1 MNKNDEM
8 ILVSKR
14 KNLFEGETLTWQGA
28 TKDSSLISKI
38 MKNLH
43 NTADVTRRG
52 EAEENKEYKQ
62 PIPYMILKRGTELF
76 MYERLQ
82 GGGENRLHN
91 KLSLGVGGHMNDL
104 SDVSFEH
111 DLLLNTMRELEEEV
125 KIKGKEIT
133 TEDVSITALIN
144 DDKDE
149 VGKVHL
155 GLLGVIELPEGAEVT
170 VIETEQLAGT
180 WVQLEQLKA
189 DKAMYDR
196 LENWSKIY
204 VDMV

>member
-14 KNLFEGETLTWQGA
+14 MDLFEGETLTWQGA

-52 EAEENKEYKQ
+52 EAEENKDYKQ

-104 SDVSFEH
+104 SDVSFEN

-125 KIKGKEIT
+125 KIEGKEIT
-133 TEDVSITALIN
+133 TEDISITALIN